1 MNFNRLV
8 SEWAW
13 RVNDG
18 CPDPK
23 NRTHV
28 EFLRDVLRE
37 SGYDEDF
44 IQEYTKNLTETK
56 KLPFQ
61 AYSLKAKKIV
71 GFATRDARK
80 DAVKKGTHIDLDKLK
95 KRDPFK
101 RSGGAQTGT
110 QISFDRTA
118 ASRDNLANVDADQ
131 LQDKKKE
138 KAATIKQIMSFE
150 GPLPADLRIQKKE
163 ILDELKQD
171 SKEDSKIGKELRE
184 ALDSIKTLDSTD
196 RENRELLIALGQ
208 TYTERDNAG
217 WGKNSFG
224 MADRDQLL
232 KNRES
237 LIEGYG
243 DGSPEQ
249 VKKAVMSIRKTRK
262 CMILYLK
269 NCKNI

>member
-1 MNFNRLV
+1 
-8 SEWAW
+8 
-13 RVNDG
+13 
-18 CPDPK
+18 
-23 NRTHV
+23 
-28 EFLRDVLRE
+28 
-37 SGYDEDF
+37 
-44 IQEYTKNLTETK
+44 
-56 KLPFQ
+56 
-61 AYSLKAKKIV
+61 
-71 GFATRDARK
+71 
-80 DAVKKGTHIDLDKLK
+80 
-95 KRDPFK
+95 
-101 RSGGAQTGT
+101 
-110 QISFDRTA
+110 
-118 ASRDNLANVDADQ
+118 
-131 LQDKKKE
+131 
-138 KAATIKQIMSFE
+138 MSFE

-184 ALDSIKTLDSTD
+184 ALDSIKTLDGTD

-249 VKKAVMSIRKTRK
+249 VKKAVMSIRKTSVSETQVK
-262 CMILYLK
+262 EMYDTLPKKLQKYLAGAGAGGRDGGAGAGRHRAGAGHGADGRVHPGPHREPS
-269 NCKNI
+269 